1 MRVSVIVGRGEY
13 VCVWVLL
20 LDIYILP
27 MGQHLARNAVVL
39 LYI

>member
-1 MRVSVIVGRGEY
+1 MCVGSAARFNIY
-13 VCVWVLL
+13 
-20 LDIYILP
+20 IYILP